1 MSKLNL
7 NKNITR
13 GNDCSSNQ
21 DEEDIIE
28 KKCTPTTPAKTMI
41 HTVYLCSNNDLL

>member
-28 KKCTPTTPAKTMI
+28 KKCTQNKPRKKYDPDRLFMFKQ
-41 HTVYLCSNNDLL
+41 

>member
-28 KKCTPTTPAKTMI
+28 KKCTPTTPRK
-41 HTVYLCSNNDLL
+41 NDDPYRLFMFKQ

>member
-7 NKNITR
+7 NKNFNG

-28 KKCTPTTPAKTMI
+28 EKSTRNTPRKKDGPYRLFMFKK
-41 HTVYLCSNNDLL
+41 